1 MIQLGI
7 RLHDTAELPFEE
19 RLETVRAQGF
29 SCVHLALSK
38 VSGLPSA
45 TEAFTPGYAM
55 ALRHLFAK
63 HELDVAVLGC
73 YQNPGNPDEQMMA
86 RIRNQYLAHI
96 RLASLLGC
104 GVVGT
109 ETGALNEDYHYDPQD
124 TVSEQALEQLIRNL
138 KPIVLYAEKMGV
150 ILAIEPVWKH
160 IVSDADRART
170 VLDKIGSPNLQVIL
184 DPVNLISPARYQ
196 QRDETIAHAIEVLGR
211 DVAVIHLKDCRLEH
225 GEVVSSAC
233 GTGELDYSQ
242 IISFAERSKPCIQAT
257 LENTTPENAVMAR
270 RYIEER
276 EGRV

>member
-45 TEAFTPGYAM
+45 PEAFTPGYAM

-96 RLASLLGC
+96 RPPPAVTRIDSHSLPPLPLLANNRRNPWYNQTPPPSPHIPDRRSQKNSCNRSVLK
-104 GVVGT
+104 
-109 ETGALNEDYHYDPQD
+109 TG
-124 TVSEQALEQLIRNL
+124 R
-138 KPIVLYAEKMGV
+138 
-150 ILAIEPVWKH
+150 
-160 IVSDADRART
+160 
-170 VLDKIGSPNLQVIL
+170 
-184 DPVNLISPARYQ
+184 
-196 QRDETIAHAIEVLGR
+196 
-211 DVAVIHLKDCRLEH
+211 
-225 GEVVSSAC
+225 
-233 GTGELDYSQ
+233 
-242 IISFAERSKPCIQAT
+242 
-257 LENTTPENAVMAR
+257 
-270 RYIEER
+270 
-276 EGRV
+276 